1 MSLAATV
8 TQLLSERLGLSPELL
23 GFVVVERALDSV
35 LGKAGLQDR
44 GERIAHLLQGKGEE
58 WDTLVDE
65 IIVPETW
72 FFRGREPF
80 RLLACYVKEKWRPAN
95 PTGPFQALCIPCASG
110 EEPYSVA
117 MTALDAGLEADRI
130 RIDAGDVS
138 GRALAQARRAVYGR
152 SSFREK
158 HGLQEEKYLLPCS
171 DGRRVRDEVAALVRF
186 ENANLLD
193 LSVYRQR
200 APYHVVFCRN
210 AVIYLEERARREVM
224 AGLRELLH
232 EDGLLFTGHSELMPF
247 LEAGFRQVDYPLSFA
262 CRKGGPGSSPTRA
275 APKGGATP
283 PETEGVRPRRESP
296 TLTAISQTRR
306 KGGALAP
313 PFQDPQVIPMSRGPH
328 SPSAD
333 GLCGPRD
340 GSVREAAP
348 AAGLKPRPSAS
359 LAQNGRAREKSGP
372 KDGATPIPP
381 GLEQAGQLADRGEL
395 EAATA
400 ICERLLA
407 EGTQDPAVYSLL
419 GVINESGGKLEIAE
433 ELFRKALFLDPHH
446 YQSLVYMSL
455 LCERRGD
462 IDDSRLYRARAG
474 RVLSQRKGDRAA

>member
-158 HGLQEEKYLLPCS
+158 YGLQEEKYLLPCS

-283 PETEGVRPRRESP
+283 PETEGVRPRRQSIFGHCQ
-296 TLTAISQTRR
+296 TA
-306 KGGALAP
+306 A
-313 PFQDPQVIPMSRGPH
+313 
-328 SPSAD
+328 
-333 GLCGPRD
+333 
-340 GSVREAAP
+340 EAAP
-348 AAGLKPRPSAS
+348 AVPRIRKPLRIA
-359 LAQNGRAREKSGP
+359 AATAP
-372 KDGATPIPP
+372 KPLGVPQAAAPLP
-381 GLEQAGQLADRGEL
+381 GIEQAGQLADRGEL

-407 EGTQDPAVYSLL
+407 EGTQDSAVYSLL